1 MAGASRA
8 MFIADERATA
18 ESIAR
23 SQMEYVKNQP
33 YDDIEPQSY
42 ETATPKQ
49 VDGYPGYDI
58 SVNADPLHNP
68 DAGIQKIT
76 ITVYHHGKPVLTSG
90 DYTLEGYKVER

>member
-23 SQMEYVKNQP
+23 SQMEYVKNQQ
-33 YDDIEPQSY
+33 YDDSGIYDEIADIP
-42 ETATPKQ
+42 A
-49 VDGYPGYDI
+49 GYDI
-58 SVNADPLHNP
+58 EITTVEKD
-68 DAGIQKIT
+68 DGIQKIT
-76 ITVYHHGKPVLTSG
+76 ITVYHNGEPVLTSP